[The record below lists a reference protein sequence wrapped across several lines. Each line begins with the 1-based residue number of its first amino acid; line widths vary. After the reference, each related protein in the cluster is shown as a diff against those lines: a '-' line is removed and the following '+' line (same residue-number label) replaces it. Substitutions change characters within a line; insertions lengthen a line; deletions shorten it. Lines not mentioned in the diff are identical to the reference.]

1 VIETVSEVRCFGG
14 TVGSYRHR
22 SVANN
27 CDMQFSV
34 YQPPQAATGPVPV
47 VTYLAGLTCTEETFM
62 IKSGAQRIAAE
73 LGLMLVAP
81 DTSPRGAG
89 VPDDPDA
96 AYDFGLGAG
105 FYLNATS
112 EPWRQNYQ
120 MYDYLAGF
128 YLNATSEPWR
138 QNYQMYDYLTR
149 DLPRDLFAN
158 FPADPDRQGIT
169 GHSMGGHGA
178 LTLGL
183 KNPHLY
189 KSISAF
195 APICSPI
202 NCPWGQK
209 ALANYLGPE
218 QSSWAEY
225 DATELVKSQETKPAH
240 KILIDQGMADQFLAQ
255 ELHPHL
261 FAAACEEQGV
271 ELELRRHDGYDHGYY
286 FIASFMEDHMRFHAG
301 ILQR

>member
-1 VIETVSEVRCFGG
+1 METISENACFGG
-14 TVGSYRHR
+14 TVGTYRHR

-34 YQPPQAATGPVPV
+34 FQPPQAATGPVPV

-96 AYDFGLGAG
+96 AYDFGLG
-105 FYLNATS
+105 
-112 EPWRQNYQ
+112 
-120 MYDYLAGF
+120 AGF

-209 ALANYLGPE
+209 ALANYLGPQ
-218 QSSWAEY
+218 QSSWTEY
-225 DATELVKSQETKPAH
+225 DATELVKSLQTSPAH
-240 KILIDQGMADQFLAQ
+240 KILIDQGMADQFLEQ

-261 FAAACEEQGV
+261 LVAACEEQGV
-271 ELELRRHDGYDHGYY
+271 ELELRRQEAYDHGYY
-286 FIASFMEDHMRFHAG
+286 FIASFMEDHMHFHAD
-301 ILQR
+301 ILKS